1 MDGRKELGKQ
11 SEQLARQYLERRG
24 YRLVEANFHCRWGEI
39 DLILKKGQ
47 ELVFAEVRSRSN
59 LHYGTPAESVDE
71 KKRAKLRKAAQY
83 YLYCH
88 PDMEKYYCRFDV
100 LSVLWEKGHA
110 RIVWLADAFQ

>member
-71 KKRAKLRKAAQY
+71 KKRAKLRKTAQY
-83 YLYCH
+83 YLYSCLLYTS
-88 PDMEKYYCRFDV
+88 PSPRDR
-100 LSVLWEKGHA
+100 G
-110 RIVWLADAFQ
+110 